1 MLSSLGDRAH
11 PTYFWL
17 GAAAVTAGVGFHLP
31 MFIEARRMN
40 FHLAGMPVDWRMLLG
55 MALIAGGTA
64 ASWYGLLPAARERRA
79 SAPKDEAGASNHST
93 VVPAPAGTQSER
105 RAVALDPGFRRG
117 DNEDGLLREPES
129 PAAAESSGWLCWA
142 HWQLALVLALA
153 LVIDAMKPAS
163 LGFTIPGMSQEY
175 GLPRAVV
182 ALFPLLALTGLT
194 IGSYVWGVIGDEVGR
209 RAAILLS
216 GVMFVGTAICGSMP
230 GFIGNLIMCFFMGV
244 AAGGMLPI
252 TYALLAECMPSR
264 QRGWA
269 MVLLGGLGLA
279 GGFFAASGA
288 AALLEPLYGWRI
300 LWFLN
305 APTGLI
311 LILCNPLIPES
322 PRFLLMRGRM
332 AELDALASRFAVPI
346 EPRQWE
352 DAVPHPVI
360 DSTGALLRFPFRL
373 TTATLNHLG
382 IAWGLVN
389 FGLLLWLPAEL
400 RLRGLDVAGS
410 NVLLFRSALVALP
423 TMFAVALLYGRWST
437 KWTLFALTVLTAAGL
452 AGLSLIDAGVALVH
466 EHLLLLFAGLMVGVN
481 GIIAVLLPYTA
492 ENYPVLVRGRGTGL
506 VAGSS
511 KLGGL
516 AAQALS
522 VSSLVPG
529 LGLAAMALAVS
540 MAVSAGMVACYGK
553 ETRRCV
559 LDEFDR

>member
-1 MLSSLGDRAH
+1 MLNGLGDRAH
-11 PTYFWL
+11 PRYFWL

-31 MFIEARRMN
+31 MFVEARRMN

-55 MALIAGGTA
+55 MALIAGGTL
-64 ASWYGLLPAARERRA
+64 ASGYGLLPGAREHRGSTPRAAARAAGRSNDGSWSREPGTRA
-79 SAPKDEAGASNHST
+79 AGAGS
-93 VVPAPAGTQSER
+93 GR
-105 RAVALDPGFRRG
+105 
-117 DNEDGLLREPES
+117 LR
-129 PAAAESSGWLCWA
+129 WA
-142 HWQLALVLALA
+142 HWQLMLVLALA

-163 LGFTIPGMSQEY
+163 LGFTIPGMSREY
-175 GLPRAVV
+175 GLPREVV

-194 IGSYVWGVIGDEVGR
+194 IGSYTWGVIGDAVGR

-216 GVMFVGTAICGSMP
+216 GVMFVGTAICGAMP
-230 GFIGNLIMCFFMGV
+230 GFIGNLIMCFAMGL

-269 MVLLGGLGLA
+269 MVLLGGLGLV
-279 GGFFAASGA
+279 GGFFVTSGA
-288 AALLEPLYGWRI
+288 AALLEPLYGWRM

-311 LILCNPLIPES
+311 LILCYPLIPES
-322 PRFLLMRGRM
+322 PRFLLLRGRT
-332 AELDALASRFAVPI
+332 AELAALAARFDIPI
-346 EPRQWE
+346 EARQW
-352 DAVPHPVI
+352 AQAAPQPVA

-373 TTATLNHLG
+373 TTVTLNCVGL
-382 IAWGLVN
+382 AWGLVN

-437 KWTLFALTVLTAAGL
+437 KWTLFALTVVTTAGL
-452 AGLSLIDAGVALVH
+452 FGLSLIDAGLALVND
-466 EHLLLLFAGLMVGVN
+466 HLLLLLAGLMVGVN
-481 GIIAVLLPYTA
+481 GIIAVLLPYAA

-522 VSSLVPG
+522 IASLVPG
-529 LGLAAMALAVS
+529 LGVASMALAAS
-540 MAVSAGMVACYGK
+540 MAGAAGMVACCGK
-553 ETRRCV
+553 ETHRGA
-559 LDEFDR
+559 LDDFDQSGRDPREARQWSAADSIDVTPH

>member
-1 MLSSLGDRAH
+1 MSSGLRDRAH
-11 PTYFWL
+11 PAYFWL
-17 GAAAVTAGVGFHLP
+17 GAAMVTVGVGLHLP
-31 MFIEARRMN
+31 MFVEAQRMN

-55 MALIAGGTA
+55 MALIVGGTVT
-64 ASWYGLLPAARERRA
+64 SWYGLLPGAGERSA
-79 SAPKDEAGASNHST
+79 SAPVEGSRAS
-93 VVPAPAGTQSER
+93 
-105 RAVALDPGFRRG
+105 
-117 DNEDGLLREPES
+117 REPES
-129 PAAAESSGWLCWA
+129 SAAAASSGRLRWA
-142 HWQLALVLALA
+142 HWQLMLVLALA
-153 LVIDAMKPAS
+153 IVIDAMKPAS
-163 LGFTIPGMSQEY
+163 LGFTIPGMSREY
-175 GLPRAVV
+175 GLPREVV

-194 IGSYVWGVIGDEVGR
+194 IGSYAWGVIGDEIGR

-216 GVMFVGTAICGSMP
+216 GVMFVGTSICGSMP
-230 GFIGNLIMCFFMGV
+230 GFIGNLIMCFCMGL

-269 MVLLGGLGLA
+269 MVLLGGLGLV

-288 AALLEPLYGWRI
+288 AALLEPLYGWRM
-300 LWFLN
+300 LWFLG

-332 AELDALASRFAVPI
+332 AELDALAARFGMPI
-346 EPRQWE
+346 EPRQWG
-352 DAVPHPVI
+352 DAVPRPVI
-360 DSTGALLRFPFRL
+360 DSAGALLRFPLRL
-373 TTATLNHLG
+373 TTVTLNYVA

-400 RLRGLDVAGS
+400 RLRGFDVASS

-423 TMFAVALLYGRWST
+423 TMFVVALLYGRWST
-437 KWTLFALTVLTAAGL
+437 KWTLFALAMLTTVGL
-452 AGLSLIDAGVALVH
+452 SGLSLIDAGLPLVND
-466 EHLLLLFAGLMVGVN
+466 HLLLLFAGLMVGVN

-506 VAGSS
+506 VAASS

-516 AAQALS
+516 GAQALTIS
-522 VSSLVPG
+522 LLVPG

-540 MAVSAGMVACYGK
+540 MAVSAVMVARYGN
-553 ETRRCV
+553 ETRRRA
-559 LDEFDR
+559 LDDFGRWAPDPLSDAKLMVDGGDD

>member
-1 MLSSLGDRAH
+1 MSRGLGDRAH
-11 PTYFWL
+11 PAYFWL
-17 GAAAVTAGVGFHLP
+17 GAATVTVGVGLHLP
-31 MFIEARRMN
+31 MFVEAQRMN

-55 MALIAGGTA
+55 MALIVGGTM
-64 ASWYGLLPAARERRA
+64 ASWYGLLPGAGERRA
-79 SAPKDEAGASNHST
+79 SAPGEAARASSRSHEN
-93 VVPAPAGTQSER
+93 
-105 RAVALDPGFRRG
+105 
-117 DNEDGLLREPES
+117 GLSREPES
-129 PAAAESSGWLCWA
+129 SAAAASSGRLRWA
-142 HWQLALVLALA
+142 HWQLMLVLALA
-153 LVIDAMKPAS
+153 IVIDAMKPAS
-163 LGFTIPGMSQEY
+163 LGFTIPGMSREY
-175 GLPRAVV
+175 GLPREVV

-194 IGSYVWGVIGDEVGR
+194 IGSYAWGVIGDEIGR

-216 GVMFVGTAICGSMP
+216 GVMFVGTSICGSMP
-230 GFIGNLIMCFFMGV
+230 GFIGNLIMCFAMGL

-269 MVLLGGLGLA
+269 MVLLGGLGLV

-300 LWFLN
+300 LWFLG

-322 PRFLLMRGRM
+322 PRFLLMRGRT
-332 AELDALASRFAVPI
+332 AELDALAARFGMPI
-346 EPRQWE
+346 EPRQWG
-352 DAVPHPVI
+352 DAVPRPVI
-360 DSTGALLRFPFRL
+360 DSTGALLRFPLRL
-373 TTATLNHLG
+373 TTVTLNYVA

-400 RLRGLDVAGS
+400 RLRGLDVASS

-423 TMFAVALLYGRWST
+423 TMFVVALLYGRWST

-452 AGLSLIDAGVALVH
+452 SGLSLIDAGLPLVND
-466 EHLLLLFAGLMVGVN
+466 HLLLLFAGMMVGVN

-506 VAGSS
+506 VAASS

-516 AAQALS
+516 GAQALTIS
-522 VSSLVPG
+522 LLVPG
-529 LGLAAMALAVS
+529 LGLASMALAVS
-540 MAVSAGMVACYGK
+540 MAVSAVMVARYGN
-553 ETRRCV
+553 ETRRRA
-559 LDEFDR
+559 LDDFGRWAQDPLSDAKLMVDGGHD

>member
-1 MLSSLGDRAH
+1 
-11 PTYFWL
+11 
-17 GAAAVTAGVGFHLP
+17 
-31 MFIEARRMN
+31 
-40 FHLAGMPVDWRMLLG
+40 
-55 MALIAGGTA
+55 
-64 ASWYGLLPAARERRA
+64 
-79 SAPKDEAGASNHST
+79 
-93 VVPAPAGTQSER
+93 
-105 RAVALDPGFRRG
+105 
-117 DNEDGLLREPES
+117 
-129 PAAAESSGWLCWA
+129 
-142 HWQLALVLALA
+142 
-153 LVIDAMKPAS
+153 
-163 LGFTIPGMSQEY
+163 
-175 GLPRAVV
+175 
-182 ALFPLLALTGLT
+182 
-194 IGSYVWGVIGDEVGR
+194 
-209 RAAILLS
+209 
-216 GVMFVGTAICGSMP
+216 
-230 GFIGNLIMCFFMGV
+230 
-244 AAGGMLPI
+244 
-252 TYALLAECMPSR
+252 MPSR

-269 MVLLGGLGLA
+269 MVLLGGVGGA
-279 GGFFAASGA
+279 GGSSPAAVP

-452 AGLSLIDAGVALVH
+452 AGLSLIDAGAALGH
-466 EHLLLLFAGLMVGVN
+466 EHLLLLFAGLMVCVHRNLAG
-481 GIIAVLLPYTA
+481 LLPHTA
-492 ENYPVLVRGRGTGL
+492 ANCPVMLRGRGTGL
-506 VAGSS
+506 VAGAS

-516 AAQALS
+516 PAQGLTLS
-522 VSSLVPG
+522 LLLPG
-529 LGLAAMALAVS
+529 LRPAP
-540 MAVSAGMVACYGK
+540 
-553 ETRRCV
+553 
-559 LDEFDR
+559 

>member
-1 MLSSLGDRAH
+1 MLTWLGDRAH

-17 GAAAVTAGVGFHLP
+17 GVSAVTAGVGFHLP
-31 MFIEARRMN
+31 MFVEARRMN

-55 MALIAGGTA
+55 MALIASGTV
-64 ASWYGLLPAARERRA
+64 ASWYGLLPDAGERRA
-79 SAPKDEAGASNHST
+79 SAPKDGGRGSNRST
-93 VVPAPAGTQSER
+93 AFHRGDDAQRVSRELKGPA
-105 RAVALDPGFRRG
+105 AVATSGR
-117 DNEDGLLREPES
+117 LR
-129 PAAAESSGWLCWA
+129 WA
-142 HWQLALVLALA
+142 HWQLMLVLALA

-163 LGFTIPGMSQEY
+163 LGFTIPGLSQEY
-175 GLPRAVV
+175 GLPRDVV
-182 ALFPLLALTGLT
+182 ALYPLLALTGLT
-194 IGSYVWGVIGDEVGR
+194 IGSYVWGVIGDAVGR

-216 GVMFVGTAICGSMP
+216 GVMFVGTGICGAMP
-230 GFIGNLIMCFFMGV
+230 GFIGNLIMCFCMGL

-252 TYALLAECMPSR
+252 TYALLAECMPSP

-269 MVLLGGLGLA
+269 MVLLGGIGLV

-288 AALLEPLYGWRI
+288 AALLEPLFGWRI
-300 LWFLN
+300 LWFLS

-322 PRFLLMRGRM
+322 PRFLLMRGRI
-332 AELDALASRFAVPI
+332 AELDALAARFDMAI
-346 EPRQWE
+346 ERPQLE
-352 DAVPHPVI
+352 DVVPHPAI
-360 DSTGALLRFPFRL
+360 DSTGALLRVPFRSI
-373 TTATLNHLG
+373 TATLNQLG
-382 IAWGLVN
+382 LTWGLVN

-423 TMFAVALLYGRWST
+423 TMFVVALLYGRWSA
-437 KWTLFALTVLTAAGL
+437 KWTLFALSVLTAAVL

-466 EHLLLLFAGLMVGVN
+466 EHLLLLLAGLMVGVN
-481 GIIAVLLPYTA
+481 GIIAVLLPYAA

-516 AAQALS
+516 AAQALNI
-522 VSSLVPG
+522 SSLVPG
-529 LGLAAMALAVS
+529 LGLAAMALAAS
-540 MAVSAGMVACYGK
+540 MAISAGMVACWGS
-553 ETRRCV
+553 ETRLRG

>member
-1 MLSSLGDRAH
+1 M
-11 PTYFWL
+11 
-17 GAAAVTAGVGFHLP
+17 
-31 MFIEARRMN
+31 
-40 FHLAGMPVDWRMLLG
+40 
-55 MALIAGGTA
+55 
-64 ASWYGLLPAARERRA
+64 
-79 SAPKDEAGASNHST
+79 
-93 VVPAPAGTQSER
+93 
-105 RAVALDPGFRRG
+105 
-117 DNEDGLLREPES
+117 
-129 PAAAESSGWLCWA
+129 
-142 HWQLALVLALA
+142 LVLSLA

-163 LGFTIPGMSQEY
+163 LGFTIPGMSREY
-175 GLPRAVV
+175 GLPREVV

-194 IGSYVWGVIGDEVGR
+194 IGSYAWGVIGDEIGR

-216 GVMFVGTAICGSMP
+216 GVMFVGTSICGSMP
-230 GFIGNLIMCFFMGV
+230 GFIGNLIMCFCMGL

-252 TYALLAECMPSR
+252 TYALLAECMPTR

-269 MVLLGGLGLA
+269 MVLLGGLGLV

-288 AALLEPLYGWRI
+288 AALLEPLYGWRM
-300 LWFLN
+300 LWFLG
-305 APTGLI
+305 APTGLV

-332 AELDALASRFAVPI
+332 AELDALASRFGMPL
-346 EPRQWE
+346 EPRQCG
-352 DAVPHPVI
+352 DAVPRPVI
-360 DSTGALLRFPFRL
+360 DSAGALLRFPLRL
-373 TTATLNHLG
+373 TTVTLNCVAM
-382 IAWGLVN
+382 AWGLVN

-452 AGLSLIDAGVALVH
+452 AGLSLIDAGVPLVND
-466 EHLLLLFAGLMVGVN
+466 HLLLLFAGLMVGVN

-522 VSSLVPG
+522 ISALVPG
-529 LGLAAMALAVS
+529 LGLAAMGLAVP
-540 MAVSAGMVACYGK
+540 MAVSAVMVAACGK
-553 ETRRCV
+553 ETRRRV
-559 LDEFDR
+559 LDEFDQWGHDPPSKTKLVVDGGHD